1 MFSINPSKSIKNPF
15 GYNSPASKLYHRK
28 NLCYRPCVVQVLFY
42 YGRCL
47 NAFCISAFCIN
58 TPRGPWWYLV
68 PAHTC
73 PYNQASQCIQSVV
86 NIWSNSTH
94 LFHLSQLLSYS
105 FPFFYLMTLPVL
117 LHPLYSSSVPFLFS
131 FSPFPQAIM
140 TIPIDVKDITVSN
153 LTMSDMWSTGQW

>member
-1 MFSINPSKSIKNPF
+1 MKNHLRVFSINPSKSIKNPL

-73 PYNQASQCIQSVV
+73 PYNQAHPCIQSVV
-86 NIWSNSTH
+86 NIRSNSIH
-94 LFHLSQLLSYS
+94 LLFHLLLIPI
-105 FPFFYLMTLPVL
+105 FVYLMTLPVL
-117 LHPLYSSSVPFLFS
+117 LHPLFLLQFPSS
-131 FSPFPQAIM
+131 SPFPLFL
-140 TIPIDVKDITVSN
+140 K
-153 LTMSDMWSTGQW
+153 L

>member
-1 MFSINPSKSIKNPF
+1 MKNHLRVFSINPIKSIKNLF

-73 PYNQASQCIQSVV
+73 PYNQAHPCIQSVV
-86 NIWSNSTH
+86 NIRSNSTH
-94 LFHLSQLLSYS
+94 LLFHLSQLLSYS
-105 FPFFYLMTLPVL
+105 SLLCIPHTWWPYQSYCIPLFFFSSLPLLLFPFFLKL
-117 LHPLYSSSVPFLFS
+117 
-131 FSPFPQAIM
+131 
-140 TIPIDVKDITVSN
+140 
-153 LTMSDMWSTGQW
+153 

>member
-1 MFSINPSKSIKNPF
+1 MKNHLRVFSINPSKSIKNPF

-42 YGRCL
+42 YSRCL

-86 NIWSNSTH
+86 NIWSNSIH
-94 LFHLSQLLSYS
+94 RLFHLSQLLYYS
-105 FPFFYLMTLPVL
+105 FPFFTWWPYQSYCILFFL
-117 LHPLYSSSVPFLFS
+117 LQFPSS
-131 FSPFPQAIM
+131 SPFPLFL
-140 TIPIDVKDITVSN
+140 K
-153 LTMSDMWSTGQW
+153 L

>member
-1 MFSINPSKSIKNPF
+1 MKNHLRVFSINPIKSIKNLF

-86 NIWSNSTH
+86 NICLNQTH
-94 LFHLSQLLSYS
+94 LFHSLPYSYSTPSLLGEPGFIFLISIAVIILIAVLISLQSSFSSQSWLSQL
-105 FPFFYLMTLPVL
+105 M
-117 LHPLYSSSVPFLFS
+117 
-131 FSPFPQAIM
+131 
-140 TIPIDVKDITVSN
+140 
-153 LTMSDMWSTGQW
+153 

>member
-1 MFSINPSKSIKNPF
+1 MKNHLRVFSINPIKSIKNLF

-28 NLCYRPCVVQVLFY
+28 NLCYRPCVVQVLFC

-86 NIWSNSTH
+86 NIWSNSIH
-94 LFHLSQLLSYS
+94 RLFHLSQLLYYS
-105 FPFFYLMTLPVL
+105 SPSLLDDPTSPTASSFFFFSSLPLLLFPF
-117 LHPLYSSSVPFLFS
+117 SSSYNDYP
-131 FSPFPQAIM
+131 
-140 TIPIDVKDITVSN
+140 N
-153 LTMSDMWSTGQW
+153 RCERHNCE